1 MSTPPI
7 QYKVGQTVRY
17 LSYGFEKTAVI
28 VRIGERS
35 GIVFLSGGRFVFRE
49 SILGIVDPT

>member
-1 MSTPPI
+1 MSGATS

-17 LSYGFEKTAVI
+17 MSYGVEKTAVI

-35 GIVFLSGGRFVFRE
+35 GIVFIGGGRFLHPE
-49 SILGIVDPT
+49 SILGVVA